1 MTPSA
6 NQRSDSE
13 RVAVAVLAAGIGSRM
28 KSATAKSLHPVAG
41 VPIIERVIRAGLAI
55 DPDQMVVVVSEG
67 LIDLPD
73 RLGMNGEFE
82 ATTQVYPYG
91 TAGAVRSAF
100 DHLAPA
106 KWLVSLLG
114 DSPLLTGDSVREL
127 IDGARQTGSRVTILT
142 CVLDDAQTYGR
153 IERDTYGNA
162 RRIVEFKNDLAQ
174 LRSGPT
180 EINSGIMVLDA
191 VWAREAL
198 VRLKENAQ
206 AGELMLTDILEIA
219 IEDMQPHDPWPIATV
234 AGHPDIALGIND
246 RTQLGVADAVI
257 RQRVRAQLQ
266 RDGVTIVGAD
276 TVFIDETVR
285 IGRDT
290 TILPFS
296 TITGSTFIGSDC
308 QIGPN
313 AVLHNAQ
320 IADRVVVKS
329 STVTDSTIGEG
340 TDVGPYSHIRDG
352 AEIDAGV
359 HIGTSAEIKN
369 SAIGSGGMIGHFSYL
384 GDATI
389 GQNVN
394 VGAGSITANFDGV
407 NKHRTTIGDSTFLGC
422 DTVLIAPIEIGADAR
437 TGAGSIVNR
446 NVPAAATVVG
456 MPARQIANRKS
467 ETVLANVVEKT
478 RE

>member
-1 MTPSA
+1 
-6 NQRSDSE
+6 
-13 RVAVAVLAAGIGSRM
+13 
-28 KSATAKSLHPVAG
+28 
-41 VPIIERVIRAGLAI
+41 
-55 DPDQMVVVVSEG
+55 
-67 LIDLPD
+67 
-73 RLGMNGEFE
+73 
-82 ATTQVYPYG
+82 
-91 TAGAVRSAF
+91 
-100 DHLAPA
+100 
-106 KWLVSLLG
+106 
-114 DSPLLTGDSVREL
+114 
-127 IDGARQTGSRVTILT
+127 
-142 CVLDDAQTYGR
+142 
-153 IERDTYGNA
+153 
-162 RRIVEFKNDLAQ
+162 
-174 LRSGPT
+174 
-180 EINSGIMVLDA
+180 
-191 VWAREAL
+191 
-198 VRLKENAQ
+198 
-206 AGELMLTDILEIA
+206 
-219 IEDMQPHDPWPIATV
+219 
-234 AGHPDIALGIND
+234 
-246 RTQLGVADAVI
+246 
-257 RQRVRAQLQ
+257 
-266 RDGVTIVGAD
+266 
-276 TVFIDETVR
+276 
-285 IGRDT
+285 
-290 TILPFS
+290 
-296 TITGSTFIGSDC
+296 
-308 QIGPN
+308 
-313 AVLHNAQ
+313 VLHNAQ

-407 NKHRTTIGDSTFLGC
+407 NKHRTTIGDGAFLGC